1 MRIVWARNVDTE
13 VFIAQA
19 AIAKD
24 TAVLACGGF
33 TLAVSAAKQSQ
44 HCAQS
49 LDMSVN

>member
-1 MRIVWARNVDTE
+1 ME

-33 TLAVSAAKQSQ
+33 TLAVLAASKQSQ
-44 HCAQS
+44 HCARS
-49 LDMSVN
+49 LDMSVNRPLILTF